1 MRFDKEKEPSKANK
15 SSRKTWKVAILVLA
29 VLIAAACA
37 GAVYAAKQLQEMDT
51 IFPNLE
57 LNGVS
62 VGGLTVDEAEKKL
75 EESGVY
81 DMSGRTVEVIVSDE
95 HRVTVSAED
104 CSLSMDLQEAAEIAY
119 DYGRLGGV
127 VDTLL
132 DYLRCRREPVSY
144 DIRRAATMD
153 EEAFLAIVKP
163 VAEAFAAET
172 EGNTRKIDIEAQTA
186 TLTKGSSDVYIDY
199 EGITEA
205 AKDAFIKNE
214 QTLDC
219 APLITE
225 TDVSVSDLEA
235 LVYEAGYAES
245 IKGKTVTKT
254 VVSFDTEAMQTAV
267 EAAADGEEVV
277 VALTTTMKEEEAHFE
292 EDLLFRDILG
302 EKTTYMSPYDSNR
315 NNNIM
320 KAAASINEVILYP
333 GDEFSF
339 NGTVGQRTAE
349 AGYLAAGAYANG
361 QVISELG
368 GGICQVSSTLY
379 NAALLANL
387 EITER
392 YPHYFSVAYVP
403 WGLDATV
410 SWPNVDFKFVN
421 NRTYPIKIVTEV
433 NAPGGTTNVKIY
445 GTDFDGSY
453 VKMTTD
459 GWQGANNFGATSY
472 RNVYD
477 AEDNLISSTVEA
489 YSTYNYHTEEE

>member
-15 SSRKTWKVAILVLA
+15 SSRKTWKVIVLVLA
-29 VLIAAACA
+29 VLIAASCA
-37 GAVYAAKQLQEMDT
+37 SAVYAAKKLQEMDT

-62 VGGLTVDEAEKKL
+62 VGGLTVDEAETKL

-153 EEAFLAIVKP
+153 EEAFLSIVKP

-254 VVSFDTEAMQTAV
+254 VVSFDAAAMQTAV

-292 EDLLFRDILG
+292 ED
-302 EKTTYMSPYDSNR
+302 TNR
-315 NNNIM
+315 NNNIK

-421 NRTYPIKIVTEV
+421 NRTYPIKIMTEV